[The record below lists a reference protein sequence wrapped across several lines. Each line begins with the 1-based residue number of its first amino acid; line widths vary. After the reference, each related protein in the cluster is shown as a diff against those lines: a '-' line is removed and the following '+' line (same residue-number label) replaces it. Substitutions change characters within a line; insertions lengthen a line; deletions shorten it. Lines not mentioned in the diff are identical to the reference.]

1 MVAFL
6 RIVGQLGAKAASWA
20 WANKGRVLG
29 WIRDGMAIEW
39 IINKINDMVS

>member
-39 IINKINDMVS
+39 IINKINDMVN

>member
-20 WANKGRVLG
+20 WANK
-29 WIRDGMAIEW
+29 
-39 IINKINDMVS
+39 

>member
-20 WANKGRVLG
+20 WANKGKVLD
-29 WIRDGMAIEW
+29 WIKTVWLLTGLSTKLMTW
-39 IINKINDMVS
+39 

>member
-20 WANKGRVLG
+20 WANKGKVLD
-29 WIRDGMAIEW
+29 WIKNGMAIDW
-39 IINKINDMVS
+39 IINKINDMVN